1 MSDWIYRYHIIVP
14 AAAKD
19 MANQLAML
27 IGPGG
32 IMENATFG
40 SIKLSPNGLEPP
52 THYACSLL
60 ATEAMKNAMY
70 GALGAHPE
78 IPFIWY
84 KLDAMTEV
92 IQASSSQSQVVI
104 DAINN
109 QQAWAWSAT
118 LADLGLSVILPT
130 DEDN

>member
-1 MSDWIYRYHIIVP
+1 MNNWIYRYYIIVP
-14 AAAKD
+14 TAVKD

-32 IMENATFG
+32 IMENNTFG
-40 SIKLSPNGLEPP
+40 SIKLSPNGLEPI

-60 ATEAMKNAMY
+60 ATEAMKNAMFNV
-70 GALGAHPE
+70 LGSHPE

-84 KLDAMTEV
+84 KLDAVTEV
-92 IQASSSQSQVVI
+92 IQASSSQTI
-104 DAINN
+104 LDAINN
-109 QQAWAWSAT
+109 QQVWSWSAT